1 MIMCVTNIKHLS
13 PPHPQPQA
21 ARSPIMSH
29 RQLKFHE
36 KKLLRKVDFLF
47 TNSQTQRENEILSR
61 YMIQRR
67 EDYTKYNRIVGQTH
81 KLVNKLTKLPPDSEY
96 RVRMTEQLVRKL
108 YVMGI
113 ITGDSS
119 LSACAKIT
127 ASSFC
132 RRRLPVV
139 MVRLKMAEN
148 LRMAITLIEQAH
160 VRVGTDCVTDPA
172 FLVTRTLEDF
182 VTWVDTSRVKRTVE
196 KYNDRI
202 DDFTLLGN

>member
-1 MIMCVTNIKHLS
+1 
-13 PPHPQPQA
+13 
-21 ARSPIMSH
+21 MSH